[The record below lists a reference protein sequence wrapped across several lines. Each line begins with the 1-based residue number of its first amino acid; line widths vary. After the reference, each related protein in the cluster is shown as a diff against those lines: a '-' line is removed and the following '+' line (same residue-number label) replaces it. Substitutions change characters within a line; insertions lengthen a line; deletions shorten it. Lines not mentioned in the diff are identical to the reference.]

1 MRKKNISN
9 QPQITDFTILG
20 AGGFLGSHLLPRL
33 IQSGYSV
40 STPAKINSDV
50 LKARHGRI
58 IYCIGLTSD
67 FRSRPLET
75 MQAHVCILRDL
86 LEHTEFESL
95 SYLSSTRVYHGAS
108 TTIENSS
115 LCVNPVSL
123 EDLYAISKIAGES
136 LCYQSGRENIKVLR
150 LSNIVGFRKDSDLF
164 IDELLNE
171 IVTRKSLIL
180 KSSLLS
186 NKDYLCIDDAV
197 KAIVALSESKDIG
210 CFNVASGINVSNQM
224 IIDQLMLN
232 FHFELTTLEA
242 APVIEF
248 TPINIGKIKKT
259 IQFEPT
265 IFSDY
270 FPQFINFYKRNKGIK

>member
-1 MRKKNISN
+1 MNKIHATNQHQIS
-9 QPQITDFTILG
+9 DFTILG

-95 SYLSSTRVYHGAS
+95 TYLSSTRVYHGAS

-115 LCVNPVSL
+115 LCVNPVS
-123 EDLYAISKIAGES
+123 
-136 LCYQSGRENIKVLR
+136 
-150 LSNIVGFRKDSDLF
+150 
-164 IDELLNE
+164 
-171 IVTRKSLIL
+171 
-180 KSSLLS
+180 
-186 NKDYLCIDDAV
+186 
-197 KAIVALSESKDIG
+197 
-210 CFNVASGINVSNQM
+210 
-224 IIDQLMLN
+224 
-232 FHFELTTLEA
+232 
-242 APVIEF
+242 
-248 TPINIGKIKKT
+248 
-259 IQFEPT
+259 
-265 IFSDY
+265 
-270 FPQFINFYKRNKGIK
+270 